1 MQMFD
6 KHKIVNGTKVPCLWS
21 PGKQL
26 LARCLIAIY
35 VHKEA

>member
-26 LARCLIAIY
+26 LAPCLKAP
-35 VHKEA
+35 A